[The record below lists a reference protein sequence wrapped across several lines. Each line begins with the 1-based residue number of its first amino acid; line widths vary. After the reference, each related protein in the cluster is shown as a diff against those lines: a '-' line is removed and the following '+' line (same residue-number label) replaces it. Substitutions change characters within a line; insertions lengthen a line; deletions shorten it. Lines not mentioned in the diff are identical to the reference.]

1 MIACRSPGSI
11 LMSWPN
17 GYGALLLSAGWLK
30 WTLTSGCLFVTTLNG
45 MPNGVPPGLGPKS
58 GCRFRLD
65 ACMLRIQ
72 AALCLF
78 TGSREM
84 SVFHTLSDGNIGH
97 SGAPGTVVEGEAGA
111 GLDAGA
117 AGAAAVAAGTVSA
130 VGELLR
136 DAVPQ

>member
-11 LMSWPN
+11 LMSGPN
-17 GYGALLLSAGWLK
+17 GYVALLLSDGWLK
-30 WTLTSGCLFVTTLNG
+30 WTLISVCLFVTTLNG

-78 TGSREM
+78 TGSREI
-84 SVFHTLSDGNIGH
+84 SVFHTLSDGNIGQA
-97 SGAPGTVVEGEAGA
+97 GGPGTGGGGGTGA
-111 GLDAGA
+111 RLDARA
-117 AGAAAVAAGTVSA
+117 
-130 VGELLR
+130 
-136 DAVPQ
+136 